1 VPASVQEYV
10 PEDHRSR
17 FMVALVHESPDLCE
31 IEASYASG
39 LGQPPAGDL
48 NGLLVT

>member
-1 VPASVQEYV
+1 
-10 PEDHRSR
+10 
-17 FMVALVHESPDLCE
+17 MVALVRESPDLCE

-48 NGLLVT
+48 NELLAGVSLKHSVAAMTHSRIES